1 MQSLLLYFSGLGITK
16 EGTIHVMGT
25 DGDLIDIASCF
36 SGALDSTSKTRGH
49 TTITLLDGTYSGDDS
64 QSSASISYV
73 GSGSSDG
80 QQPRVH
86 VSSNGNR
93 MLTAI
98 AHPSMSPPASTS
110 GQEPQLQDSNCP
122 NRATHHR
129 SVFRANTNHRVL
141 SSPAQPSGSMSAR
154 HFNPNLDSFCA
165 LLDRMESTVMEPGG
179 LVTNDV
185 DADVAGAAIASSI
198 EDAVSAKA
206 ALTQL
211 GMLPPHRGEIPTM
224 LLAHLLYI
232 AQISSFTVV
241 FALGRVRETWHENSR
256 LCPSPDTFVTG
267 CMCLS
272 TT

>member
-36 SGALDSTSKTRGH
+36 SGALDSTSKTQGH
-49 TTITLLDGTYSGDDS
+49 TIITLLDGTYSGDNS
-64 QSSASISYV
+64 QSSASVSYV
-73 GSGSSDG
+73 GSGSSDSK
-80 QQPRVH
+80 QLRVL

-98 AHPSMSPPASTS
+98 AHPSMCQPGSTS
-110 GQEPQLQDSNCP
+110 GQEPQLQDSNCL
-122 NRATHHR
+122 NRTNHYR
-129 SVFRANTNHRVL
+129 SVPTANTNRRAL
-141 SSPAQPSGSMSAR
+141 SSAAQPSGSMPAR

-179 LVTNDV
+179 LMTNDV

-211 GMLPPHRGEIPTM
+211 SMLPPHRGEIPTM
-224 LLAHLLYI
+224 LLAHLLYM
-232 AQISSFTVV
+232 A
-241 FALGRVRETWHENSR
+241 
-256 LCPSPDTFVTG
+256 
-267 CMCLS
+267 
-272 TT
+272 